1 MHSNMIETRLITLPH
16 GITLSCRLAGQPGR
30 PVLMFLHGFPE
41 GAFVWDMLLAHFSL
55 PENGG
60 YFCIAPNLRGFEK
73 SSAPPEAEAYR
84 PKHLMQDIAALIAA
98 VCSEERGGS
107 STQQGPRVRLRRP
120 AGAAAPSGGRELHAV
135 SDRGGQLACLV
146 AHDWGGAIAWNLG
159 AAMPQLMKKLA
170 IINSPH
176 PGTFLR
182 ELQHSPAQQA
192 ASAYMNFLIRPD
204 AEALLA
210 KDDFRRLWQFLTNGG
225 ESQPAWLTESVRDQY
240 REVWRAG
247 LIGGC
252 NLYRASPLRPPRPGP
267 PHHDPAAAG
276 VTLARERLMVLL
288 PTLVIW
294 ALDDIALPP
303 ALIDGLAGYVP
314 DMQLRQEPGASH
326 WIVHEQPGRVIAHL
340 EDFLDQA

>member
-1 MHSNMIETRLITLPH
+1 MHSIMIDTRLIPLPH
-16 GITLSCRLAGQPGR
+16 GISLSCRMAGEAGR

-41 GAFVWDMLLAHFSL
+41 GAFVWDALLAHFAK
-55 PENGG
+55 PENGA

-73 SSAPPEAEAYR
+73 SSAPPEVDAYR
-84 PKHLMQDIAALIAA
+84 PKHLMQDIAALVAE
-98 VCSEERGGS
+98 VCPSDER
-107 STQQGPRVRLRRP
+107 RL
-120 AGAAAPSGGRELHAV
+120 E
-135 SDRGGQLACLV
+135 CLV
-146 AHDWGGAIAWNLG
+146 AHDWGGAIAWNLA

-210 KDDFRRLWQFLTNGG
+210 RDDFRRLWQFLTNG
-225 ESQPAWLTESVRDQY
+225 SDHQPAWLTDSVKDQY
-240 REVWRAG
+240 REVWGAG
-247 LIGGC
+247 LTGGC

-267 PHHDPAAAG
+267 PHNDPAAAA

-303 ALIDGLAGYVP
+303 ALIEGLADYVP
-314 DMQLRQEPGASH
+314 DMQLQPVPGASH
-326 WIVHEQPGRVIAHL
+326 WIVHEQPERVAAYL
-340 EDFLDQA
+340 QDFLGPVR